1 VTTTGK
7 LRVAVDRAR
16 VRVDYARRQYDEERL
31 FGPSTRS
38 TLHQLEHALTDAERE
53 LAAARAKLTHG

>member
-31 FGPSTRS
+31 FGPSTS
-38 TLHQLEHALTDAERE
+38 SSMP
-53 LAAARAKLTHG
+53 